1 MIDFKDT
8 STVYQ
13 YYKSELEQIQKHK
26 WIESEKA
33 GKDVGFSFA
42 LTDWIRYHRKAWR
55 ESIKKT
61 SSIR

>member
-1 MIDFKDT
+1 MTDFKDT

-55 ESIKKT
+55 KSIKKPHQ
-61 SSIR
+61 

>member
-33 GKDVGFSFA
+33 DIFAGFSFA

-55 ESIKKT
+55 KSIKKPHQ
-61 SSIR
+61 

>member
-55 ESIKKT
+55 KSIKKPHQ
-61 SSIR
+61 